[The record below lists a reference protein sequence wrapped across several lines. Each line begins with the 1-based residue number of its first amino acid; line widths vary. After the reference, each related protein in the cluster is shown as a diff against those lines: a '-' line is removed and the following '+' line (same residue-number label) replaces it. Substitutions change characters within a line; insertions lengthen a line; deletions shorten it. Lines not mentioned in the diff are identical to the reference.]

1 MMRPWTNFC
10 QTAATLSLAVLALAL
25 AGCAAEA
32 PPYRPSAPTFAGAPV
47 WRVAA
52 DRVEVQEADD
62 LKPTEPP
69 VLARLAA
76 DPKDVARAWPKARF
90 RTDPASR
97 GLIVYRIDRAE
108 AVERYLPRKTGVTA
122 AFTKN
127 PEAEFTVAFAVTVTA
142 LGSDGAER
150 GTARAEASATS
161 TLNEGT
167 DEDERRRIWERLMRN
182 AAAKLDA
189 ELQKQVPVGL
199 KSIIRPN

>member
-1 MMRPWTNFC
+1 MMRPWIRFS
-10 QTAATLSLAVLALAL
+10 QAAKLSLAAAAALAL
-25 AGCAAEA
+25 SACAAEQ
-32 PPYRPSAPTFAGAPV
+32 PPYRPAAPTFSGAPV

-52 DRVEVQEADD
+52 ERVEIQEAAD
-62 LKPTEPP
+62 LQPTAPA

-76 DPKDVARAWPKARF
+76 DPKDVARAWPAARLK
-90 RTDPASR
+90 TDPASR
-97 GLIVYRIDRAE
+97 GLIVYSIDRAE

-122 AFTKN
+122 TFTKN

-167 DEDERRRIWERLMRN
+167 DEDERRMLWERLMKT

-189 ELQKQVPVGL
+189 ELQKQIPVGL
-199 KSIIRPN
+199 KTIIRAN